1 MQIITICGSMK
12 FKNDMLIV
20 AEKLAIK
27 GYCVLTPIFQVKEKN
42 IDNDQLQKMKEAHFK
57 KIDLSDSILV
67 MDVNG
72 YIGESTKLEIEYAKG
87 LNKKILY
94 YTNLLLEK

>member
-1 MQIITICGSMK
+1 MEIITICGSMK